1 MPDIDVYEAV
11 KQVLV
16 DELKLDASVVR
27 PDADL
32 RRDLGLDSLDVT
44 TVAMA
49 LEERLGVEVADDS
62 MQDVETVADAVALLS
77 SHIRAEEPS
86 GA

>member
-1 MPDIDVYEAV
+1 MPEDDVYEAV

-16 DELKLDASVVR
+16 DELKLDPSAVR
-27 PDADL
+27 PEADL

-49 LEERLGVEVADDS
+49 IEEKLGIEVTDEA

-77 SHIRAEEPS
+77 SHAPADS
-86 GA
+86 T